1 MESKRNPLIAPYEG
15 AVPDVG
21 PGCFIAPGVV
31 LIGAVRLGANANI
44 WFNSTVR
51 GDVNT
56 ITIGE
61 DTNVQ
66 DNSVLH
72 VTHVTHPLVIGNRV
86 TCGHA
91 VRLHGCTV
99 EDEVLVGIGATVLD
113 GAVVRSHSIV
123 AAGAVVT
130 PGTEVPNGV
139 LVAGVPAKPVR
150 ELRPNEIEEIKASAK
165 RYVAYAHAMEKQLG
179 SL

>member
-15 AVPDVG
+15 AKPEIG
-21 PGCFIAPGVV
+21 EACFVAPGVV
-31 LIGAVRLGANANI
+31 LIGAVSIGARSSI

-51 GDVNT
+51 GDVHT

-61 DTNVQ
+61 ETNVQ

-72 VTHVTHPLVIGNRV
+72 VTHDTHPLVIGNRV

-91 VRLHGCTV
+91 VRLHGCTI
-99 EDEVLVGIGATVLD
+99 EDEVLVGIGATLLD
-113 GAVVRSHSIV
+113 GAIIRSHSMV

-130 PGTEVPNGV
+130 PGTEVPSGV
-139 LVAGVPAKPVR
+139 LVAGIPAKPIR
-150 ELRPNEIEEIKASAK
+150 KLRPEEIEGFKESAK
-165 RYVAYAHAMEKQLG
+165 RYVAYAHSMEKQLD

>member
-1 MESKRNPLIAPYEG
+1 MDPKRNPLIAPYDG
-15 AVPDVG
+15 AQPALG
-21 PGCFIAPGVV
+21 SGCFIAPGVV
-31 LIGAVRLGANANI
+31 LIGTVRVGADSSI

-51 GDVNT
+51 GDVHT

-61 DTNVQ
+61 ETNVQ

-72 VTHVTHPLVIGNRV
+72 VTHDTHPLVIGNRV

-91 VRLHGCTV
+91 VRLHGCTI

-113 GAVVRSHSIV
+113 GAIVRSHSMI

-130 PGTEVPNGV
+130 PGTEVPSGV
-139 LVAGVPAKPVR
+139 LVAGVPAKPIR
-150 ELRPNEIEEIKASAK
+150 ELRPEEIEDIHASAK
-165 RYVAYAHAMEKQLG
+165 RYVAYAQSMEKQLS